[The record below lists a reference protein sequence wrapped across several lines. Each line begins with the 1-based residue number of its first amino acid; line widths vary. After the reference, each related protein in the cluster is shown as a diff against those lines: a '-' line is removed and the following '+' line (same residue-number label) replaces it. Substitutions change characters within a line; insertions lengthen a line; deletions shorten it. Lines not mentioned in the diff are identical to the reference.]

1 MWQCDRKKRTSPHL
15 SVSDAHLK
23 QFLLLQES
31 NENVW
36 RVQAQPAHPKK
47 HLVLIN
53 CHAFAKSSSLSS
65 FRAEL
70 KTNIVYFAN
79 LLG

>member
-15 SVSDAHLK
+15 SVPDAHGR
-23 QFLLLQES
+23 QSLLLQES

-53 CHAFAKSSSLSS
+53 CHAFAKSSSHSS

-70 KTNIVYFAN
+70 KTNIVYFVN